1 MKSKF
6 LNRKRMKKLFLLLL
20 IIFPLF
26 TIAQGKIAWDFNLK
40 PGAQEWKLLK
50 SNQEK
55 VDVCQIPTHLLTEL
69 ETKELLDICLNYP
82 LLPDIFAFNNV
93 EDGFIKFEK
102 DFNGFRELIT
112 RNDAMNELLILYTQT
127 DPSAIP
133 INTTIIEKG
142 NYVLKISFIELFASH
157 TSVTNKSTTK
167 IKKEFVKELVLKNSK
182 KKLKPEWYNS
192 IGTQT
197 NFLSLVKIIKSDT
210 DSFNSKLN
218 NSELT
223 SFIYTRNILPS
234 LIQDLINEVANE
246 YLTK

>member
-1 MKSKF
+1 MKSKI
-6 LNRKRMKKLFLLLL
+6 LKRRRIKRLFLFSL
-20 IIFPLF
+20 IILPLF
-26 TIAQGKIAWDFNLK
+26 TFAQSKIVWDYTLK
-40 PGAQEWKLLK
+40 PGTQEWKLLK

-112 RNDAMNELLILYTQT
+112 RNDAMNELLILYAQT

-167 IKKEFVKELVLKNSK
+167 IKKEFVKELVLKNSI
-182 KKLKPEWYNS
+182 KKLNPEWYNS

-246 YLTK
+246 FLTK